1 MSMAEELIWDFF
13 LIPILPGGKERGGV
27 GWGQKTGTT
36 SLFSLCFQESRE
48 RKVSVKVKIKIPR
61 LPTP

>member
-1 MSMAEELIWDFF
+1 MGFF
-13 LIPILPGGKERGGV
+13 FNSNFTGREGKRRGGV
-27 GWGQKTGTT
+27 GTKDRNN
-36 SLFSLCFQESRE
+36 FPFHMCFQESRE